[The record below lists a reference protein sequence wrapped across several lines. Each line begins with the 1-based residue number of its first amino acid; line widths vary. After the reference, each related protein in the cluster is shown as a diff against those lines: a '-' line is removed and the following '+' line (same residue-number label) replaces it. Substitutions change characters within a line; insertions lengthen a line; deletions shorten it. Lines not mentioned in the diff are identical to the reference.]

1 MSVRIHAIAKEI
13 NKTSK
18 EVLEIL
24 SKRGYDL
31 KSASSTIDNITAQS
45 LIEEFSPSSGDESSQ
60 TETSAD
66 TSAVDKEASSGT
78 TDKKVPIVRT
88 KADLDR
94 EKREKEEAENAKKQE
109 ELKAESSDVSEVVES
124 ASDVPEKKSP
134 SMAPPPPSRRASAP
148 PPPPG
153 AGKSVIPSP
162 PAATPSPV
170 EAKSD
175 DDGVGVVEGNLIMV
189 KPPIVVRDF
198 AGFIGLKPFQ
208 LISELMEMGIFASM
222 NQSIEEDVAR
232 RVAKSKGFELE
243 IKHRGEKA
251 EPVSKKKVVI
261 DENDEKFLKP
271 RPPVVC
277 ILGHVDHGKTTLLD
291 TIRKANVVSG
301 EAGGITQH
309 VGAYQITHNNQ
320 KITFLDTPGHAAFS
334 KIRERGANLTDVA
347 VLVVAADDG
356 FMPQTDEALKFAQRA
371 QGTLVVAIN
380 KMDSKGA
387 DADKVKTQMQERSI
401 PPEDWGG
408 DVVTVPISA
417 LKGDNIED
425 LLEMILLQSELMEL
439 KANPDANAE
448 GVIVEARQEVGR
460 GPTAT
465 IIVQKGTLKV
475 GDAIQSGAVHCKV
488 KAMIDDQGN
497 NLKSAPPSTPVN
509 ILGWSGV
516 PEAGATYKKFKNERE
531 ARREAEEFENLNKF
545 TPPPAEET
553 AADSDESSGVD
564 ALFAAISKSKATTYK
579 VILKAD
585 VRGSLEALKG
595 SLELIQSD
603 KVLLEVLQSEV
614 GQVTKNDVKMA
625 STSGADILGF
635 NVKLENGVMG
645 EAKHLGIQVF
655 QNNIIYEIIDLVK
668 ENMANLL
675 EPELVE
681 KKTGRAEIRQIF
693 RVSKGRVVAG
703 SMVMEGSIGRNKIAR
718 LMRGGEMIAEG
729 KVETLKRFKD
739 DVNEVK
745 AGFECGI
752 RLDAFDKYE
761 EGDFIETFE
770 VDKITPSL

>member
-24 SKRGYDL
+24 AGRGYDL

-45 LIEEFSPSSGDESSQ
+45 LIEEFTINQNQEPDVGTSSVEEKVVSTKDDSSKV
-60 TETSAD
+60 E
-66 TSAVDKEASSGT
+66 
-78 TDKKVPIVRT
+78 KKAPIVKT

-94 EKREKEEAENAKKQE
+94 EKKEKEDAEKAENNNE
-109 ELKAESSDVSEVVES
+109 DDDSDTGHTV
-124 ASDVPEKKSP
+124 DQQNI
-134 SMAPPPPSRRASAP
+134 SMAPPPPSMRASAP
-148 PPPPG
+148 PPPTG
-153 AGKSVIPSP
+153 AGKSAVPAP
-162 PAATPSPV
+162 PTNQNKKTENTADEQS
-170 EAKSD
+170 
-175 DDGVGVVEGNLIMV
+175 GVVEGNLIIV

-222 NQSIEEDVAR
+222 NQAIEEDVAR
-232 RVAKSKGFELE
+232 QVAKVKGFELE
-243 IKHRGEKA
+243 IKHRGEKS
-251 EPVSKKKVVI
+251 ETSEKKKIVV
-261 DENDEKFLKP
+261 DENDEKFLKE
-271 RPPVVC
+271 RAPVVC

-291 TIRKANVVSG
+291 TIRQANVVSG

-309 VGAYQITHNNQ
+309 VGAYQISHNDQ

-334 KIRERGANLTDVA
+334 KIRERGANLTDVS
-347 VLVVAADDG
+347 VLVIAADDG
-356 FMPQTDEALKFAQRA
+356 FMPQTDEALKFAQRS
-371 QGTLVVAIN
+371 QGTLIVAIN
-380 KMDSKGA
+380 KTDVKGA
-387 DADKVKTQMQERSI
+387 DPEKVKTQMQERSI

-417 LKGDNIED
+417 LKGDNVDE
-425 LLEMILLQSELMEL
+425 LLEMILLQAELMEL
-439 KANPDANAE
+439 KANPDANSE
-448 GVIVEARQEVGR
+448 GVVIEARQEVGR

-465 IIVQKGTLKV
+465 IIVQKGTLKI
-475 GDAIQSGAVHCKV
+475 GDSIQSGSVHCKI

-497 NLKSAPPSTPVN
+497 QVKSAPPSTPVN
-509 ILGWSGV
+509 VLGWSGV
-516 PEAGATYKKFKNERE
+516 PEAGAPYKKFKNERE
-531 ARREAEEFENLNKF
+531 ARREAEDFDNQGKVPKHI
-545 TPPPAEET
+545 TSDEESSET
-553 AADSDESSGVD
+553 EESSGVD

-585 VRGSLEALKG
+585 VRGSLEALVG
-595 SLELIQSD
+595 SLEMIESD
-603 KVLLEVLQSEV
+603 KVILEILQSEV
-614 GQVTKNDVKMA
+614 GQVTKNDIKMA
-625 STSGADILGF
+625 STSGADVLGF

-645 EAKHLGIQVF
+645 DAKHLGINVY

-681 KKTGRAEIRQIF
+681 KKTGRAEVRQIF

-703 SMVMEGSIGRNKIAR
+703 SMVMEGAIGRNKVAR
-718 LMRGGEMIAEG
+718 LMRGGEVVAEG

-739 DVNEVK
+739 DVTEVK

-770 VDKITPSL
+770 TEKIAPSL

>member
-24 SKRGYDL
+24 AGRGYDL

-45 LIEEFSPSSGDESSQ
+45 LIEEFTINQNQEPDVGTSSVEEKVFSTKDDSSKV
-60 TETSAD
+60 E
-66 TSAVDKEASSGT
+66 
-78 TDKKVPIVRT
+78 KKAPIVKT

-94 EKREKEEAENAKKQE
+94 EKKEKEDAEKAENNNE
-109 ELKAESSDVSEVVES
+109 DDDSDTGHTV
-124 ASDVPEKKSP
+124 DQQNI
-134 SMAPPPPSRRASAP
+134 SMAPPPPSMRASAP
-148 PPPPG
+148 PPPTG
-153 AGKSVIPSP
+153 AGKSAVPAP
-162 PAATPSPV
+162 PTNQNKKTENTADEQS
-170 EAKSD
+170 
-175 DDGVGVVEGNLIMV
+175 GVVEGNLIIV

-222 NQSIEEDVAR
+222 NQAIEEDVAR
-232 RVAKSKGFELE
+232 QVAKVKGFELE
-243 IKHRGEKA
+243 IKHRGEKS
-251 EPVSKKKVVI
+251 ETSEKKKIVV
-261 DENDEKFLKP
+261 DENDEKFLKE
-271 RPPVVC
+271 RAPVVC

-291 TIRKANVVSG
+291 TIRQANVVSG

-309 VGAYQITHNNQ
+309 VGAYQISHNDQ

-334 KIRERGANLTDVA
+334 KIRERGANLTDVS
-347 VLVVAADDG
+347 VLVIAADDG
-356 FMPQTDEALKFAQRA
+356 FMPQTDEALKFAQRS
-371 QGTLVVAIN
+371 QGTLIVAIN
-380 KMDSKGA
+380 KTDVKGA
-387 DADKVKTQMQERSI
+387 DPEKVKTQMQERSI

-417 LKGDNIED
+417 LKGDNVDE
-425 LLEMILLQSELMEL
+425 LLEMILLQAELMEL
-439 KANPDANAE
+439 KANPDANSE
-448 GVIVEARQEVGR
+448 GVVIEARQEVGR

-465 IIVQKGTLKV
+465 IIVQKGTLKI
-475 GDAIQSGAVHCKV
+475 GDSIQSGSVHCKI

-497 NLKSAPPSTPVN
+497 QVKSAPPSTPVN
-509 ILGWSGV
+509 VLGWSGV
-516 PEAGATYKKFKNERE
+516 PEAGAPYKKFKNERE
-531 ARREAEEFENLNKF
+531 ARREAENFDNQGKVPKHI
-545 TPPPAEET
+545 TSDEESSGT
-553 AADSDESSGVD
+553 EESSGVD

-585 VRGSLEALKG
+585 VRGSLEALVG
-595 SLELIQSD
+595 SLEMIESD
-603 KVLLEVLQSEV
+603 KVILEILQSEV
-614 GQVTKNDVKMA
+614 GQVTKNDIKMA
-625 STSGADILGF
+625 STSGADVLGF

-645 EAKHLGIQVF
+645 DAKHLGINVY

-675 EPELVE
+675 EPELIE
-681 KKTGRAEIRQIF
+681 KKTGRAEVRQIF

-703 SMVMEGSIGRNKIAR
+703 SMVMEGAIGRNKVAR
-718 LMRGGEMIAEG
+718 LMRGGEVVAEG

-739 DVNEVK
+739 DVTEVK

-770 VDKITPSL
+770 TEKIAPSL